1 VSRITS
7 IPPLGYLNLK
17 LASNCNLRCSYCYWF
32 RDKNVLQEPPIL
44 LEDAELA
51 LVEKLESHI
60 NKYNLRE
67 FFLLFHGGEPLLFGK
82 SRLTKFMQRLE
93 AIKQDTGCNFDYAIT
108 TNGSLIDK
116 EWSQLFRI
124 FKIIPTVSIDGPK
137 EIHDRFRLDLG
148 GRGSHER
155 AVRGLEIL
163 RNDGIDPGVLAVCD
177 VNTDPE
183 VIVKY
188 IVDTLGVKK
197 LDILVPD
204 ATHEDKPPSISK
216 YYKRLFDIWSDR
228 PGVRIRYIESMIA
241 GIFER
246 TSHSEAMGYGAIT
259 SVTMSTDGTLEP
271 QDVLR
276 INNGIY
282 TNINIKTHE
291 LQDITSNPLWLEAY
305 NASLN
310 LCDTCKSCRYHLACG
325 GGYLAHR
332 WSKEKRYDNVSV
344 YCEDIKNIFG
354 HIEDRIKSELVPITN
369 SSSP

>member
-1 VSRITS
+1 MSRITS